1 MERRKRTPARS
12 AKGRLN
18 APEPSRIEGLHL
30 PHIEAFL
37 EEGEITL
44 GVMSPV
50 GCVAIAVDQSNAL
63 AMLKRRSG
71 ESLSDLLLRLD
82 AAIAYALEEGDFV
95 DEINAP

>member
-1 MERRKRTPARS
+1 MERRQRPSARP

-18 APEPSRIEGLHL
+18 TPEPARIEGLHL

-50 GCVAIAVDQSNAL
+50 GCVAIAVDSSNAL

-82 AAIAYALEEGDFV
+82 AAIAYALDEGDFI

>member
-1 MERRKRTPARS
+1 
-12 AKGRLN
+12 
-18 APEPSRIEGLHL
+18 
-30 PHIEAFL
+30 
-37 EEGEITL
+37 
-44 GVMSPV
+44 MSPV
-50 GCVAIAVDQSNAL
+50 GCVAIAVDSSNAL